1 MNFLSL
7 VSLFF
12 QLVLAAASTSYVS
25 LGNQDIVDPRVSSAE
40 DIIEKATTEQPVVV
54 LQFKKAKV
62 LESMANS
69 DANLPFLNQFLKHAV
84 TNVITDDVKL
94 SRANDDDDVVVIKAK
109 SLYEDPLKLLNKV
122 NVDNKR
128 SVWFKF
134 SEKEYDV
141 EELDHYLES
150 VVIYLEEYLNTHLDI
165 ILNTVDTITLE
176 QLDEKT
182 ESQETFAQSSES
194 ATKHEPKAKPSH
206 GSNKPEED
214 DDSLSHI
221 WTEGLLMCLIV
232 AFLLL
237 VILVIAL
244 TWMASLDISYG
255 ALEKST
261 NPLKKNQ

>member
-1 MNFLSL
+1 MNFLTI
-7 VSLFF
+7 VSLFV

-25 LGNQDIVDPRVSSAE
+25 LGDQDVVDPRVSSAE
-40 DIIEKATTEQPVVV
+40 DIIEKATIERPVVV

-62 LESMANS
+62 LEAVTESS
-69 DANLPFLNQFLKHAV
+69 ANLPFLNQFLKHAV

-94 SRANDDDDVVVIKAK
+94 SRADHDEDVVVIKAK
-109 SLYEDPLKLLNKV
+109 SLSEDPLKALNKA
-122 NVDNKR
+122 NVENKR

-134 SEKEYDV
+134 SAKEYDV
-141 EELDHYLES
+141 EELDHYLET
-150 VVIYLEEYLNTHLDI
+150 VVVYLEEYLSTHVDI

-176 QLDEKT
+176 QFDEET
-182 ESQETFAQSSES
+182 VAQETVVAAS
-194 ATKHEPKAKPSH
+194 AHDEPKSKPS
-206 GSNKPEED
+206 GDSDED
-214 DDSLSHI
+214 DDALSPI